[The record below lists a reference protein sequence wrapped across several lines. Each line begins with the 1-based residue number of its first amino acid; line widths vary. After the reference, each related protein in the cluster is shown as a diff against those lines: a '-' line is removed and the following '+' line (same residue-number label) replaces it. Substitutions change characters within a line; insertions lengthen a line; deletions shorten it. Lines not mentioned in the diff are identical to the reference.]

1 MTQTDKDI
9 VERLR
14 EIERAV
20 RPGMQPLYLHV
31 LCGDA
36 ADEIER
42 LRSNTGC
49 ARAQQSTQFC
59 AEVLTAQREIE
70 RMRAQMFENL
80 EVARAAIERLTAEAK
95 AAEDKGF
102 RRGRE
107 SQRNTEVQ

>member
-9 VERLR
+9 VARLR

-36 ADEIER
+36 ADEIEL
-42 LRSNTGC
+42 LRSTVTDC
-49 ARAQQSTQFC
+49 R
-59 AEVLTAQREIE
+59 IE
-70 RMRAQMFENL
+70 
-80 EVARAAIERLTAEAK
+80 IERLTAEAK

-107 SQRNTEVQ
+107 SQRITEVQ